1 MFYRLQFI
9 NSPRFMTSLLLNPVN
24 NLSKG
29 VYKVNCKN
37 RHDGKNSNICWIKYK
52 YCNYFLEYT
61 FFKDGLIKHKY
72 LCCNKN
78 YKQKFDEKLK
88 ERFFNTFKF
97 SNYEKR
103 KFVLLLRK
111 GIYPYEYKDD
121 WERFYE
127 TILPEKE
134 DFYSH
139 LSMDDINDAD
149 CAHSKM
155 VWKILK

>member
-61 FFKDGLIKHKY
+61 FFKDGLIKHKC

-88 ERFFNTFKF
+88 EQFSIHSNFLITRKENLFYCCVKVFTLMNIRMIGKDFMKQYCLKKKTFT
-97 SNYEKR
+97 
-103 KFVLLLRK
+103 V
-111 GIYPYEYKDD
+111 
-121 WERFYE
+121 
-127 TILPEKE
+127 T
-134 DFYSH
+134 
-139 LSMDDINDAD
+139 
-149 CAHSKM
+149 
-155 VWKILK
+155 